1 MWTPWLLAI
10 AISATAMAQDVDS
23 ANMNCV
29 KRLEMPAYPALAKSA
44 LITGTVT
51 ASIALDTEAKTQKVE
66 TSFESRSLAMFDES
80 LNAALKKSDFQKNCA
95 GKTIR
100 IVFHFEITGRPAD
113 DPKVTIAYGYPNEFW
128 VVVEPH
134 TPMID
139 RASPSPK

>member
-10 AISATAMAQDVDS
+10 AISAASMAQDVDNTNTS
-23 ANMNCV
+23 CI
-29 KRLEMPAYPALAKSA
+29 KRLEMPTYPALAKSA
-44 LITGTVT
+44 QITGTVR

-66 TSFESRSLAMFDES
+66 TSFASRSLAMFDAS
-80 LNAALKKSDFQKNCA
+80 INLALQKSNFRKDCA
-95 GKTIR
+95 SKTVR
-100 IVFHFEITGRPAD
+100 IVFHFEIAGRPAD
-113 DPKVTIAYGYPNEFW
+113 DPKVTIAYGYPDEFW

>member
-1 MWTPWLLAI
+1 MRTPWLLVI
-10 AISATAMAQDVDS
+10 AMSATAMAQDVGS
-23 ANMNCV
+23 RNMNCV

-44 LITGTVT
+44 QITGTVT
-51 ASIALDTEAKTQKVE
+51 ASIALDAEAKAQKVE
-66 TSFESRSLAMFDES
+66 TSFTGRSLAMFDAG
-80 LNAALKKSDFQKNCA
+80 LNTALKKSDFQKDCA
-95 GKTIR
+95 GKTVR
-100 IVFHFEITGRPAD
+100 IVFHFEIAGRPAD